1 MMGRKIGSPR
11 FLCETRTALC
21 FALLAGLFQ
30 SPIVEAIEMTLDL
43 DQKVLPGG
51 QTTCG
56 IVRCLETGSESRLRE
71 ISEMT
76 IFKSSPRAGPGGR
89 SKVASVSERRPNVS
103 TLWNGVKIDGTWSK
117 QDTTLTLFLA
127 ENDDCRSAQFSCQVR
142 YIDGSGEERESR
154 AQIGKTG
161 NSRTQSVETPSSSS
175 SYLTAMIQQ
184 TSSALENTRQQLNN
198 RLEDNLRHLENRM
211 EDKIGLLD
219 KALLKVEARIDADGD
234 GSRVDSRASTD
245 DVMKNQIARASR
257 VFGQLTDNISLLEEN
272 VKHIL
277 QDSSSVLNLLAS
289 PQQGHIDKDFGLCS
303 TNISERI
310 LKVLE
315 MVANGELDWV
325 RKTKSDLVQ
334 ENSCQRRD
342 GTHTVVVPEDEPPF
356 LCDSQTDGGGWI
368 VIQRRSSG
376 SVNFFRY
383 WSAYRDGFGSLADD
397 FWLGNERIHAL
408 TSTGEY
414 ELMVSLEYN
423 GKSAYAL
430 YDNFAIGDEAS
441 NYTLELGAYTGTAGD
456 SLGYHRN
463 TQFSTLDR
471 DNDQRNNNCAKA
483 HFGGWWYGKRICH
496 TSNLNGK
503 WKQTRYRGPNWS
515 GFSQDNPVTYSE
527 MKIRRV

>member
-1 MMGRKIGSPR
+1 MVGRKMLPR
-11 FLCETRTALC
+11 SVCERRTALC
-21 FALLAGLFQ
+21 FALLVGLFQ
-30 SPIVEAIEMTLDL
+30 SPTVEAIEMTLDL

-76 IFKSSPRAGPGGR
+76 IFKSSPGAGPGRR
-89 SKVASVSERRPNVS
+89 SKVASVSERSPNMS
-103 TLWNGVKIDGTWSK
+103 TLWNGVKVDGAWSK
-117 QDTTLTLFLA
+117 QDTTLTLFLT
-127 ENDDCRSAQFSCQVR
+127 ENDDCGSAQFSCQVR
-142 YIDGSGEERESR
+142 YIDGLGQERESS
-154 AQIGKTG
+154 AQIGKTSE
-161 NSRTQSVETPSSSS
+161 SRTQSVETPSSSF

-184 TSSALENTRQQLNN
+184 SSSALENTRQQLNN

-234 GSRVDSRASTD
+234 GSRIDSRASTD
-245 DVMKNQIARASR
+245 DMIQNQIARASH
-257 VFGQLTDNISLLEEN
+257 VFEQLTENISLLEEN
-272 VKHIL
+272 AKHFL
-277 QDSSSVLNLLAS
+277 QESSSVMNLLAS
-289 PQQGHIDKDFGLCS
+289 AQQMNDKDFGFCS
-303 TNISERI
+303 SNISERI

-315 MVANGELDWV
+315 MVANGELDRV
-325 RKTKSDLVQ
+325 RKTKSNLVQ
-334 ENSCQRRD
+334 KNSCQRRD

-376 SVNFFRY
+376 NINFFRD

-397 FWLGNERIHAL
+397 FWLGNERIHAF
-408 TSTGEY
+408 TSTGKY
-414 ELMVSLEYN
+414 ELMVSMEYN

-456 SLGYHRN
+456 SLGFHTN
-463 TQFSTLDR
+463 TQFSTFDR
-471 DNDQRNNNCAKA
+471 DNDQKDANCAQLY
-483 HFGGWWYGKRICH
+483 FGGW
-496 TSNLNGK
+496 
-503 WKQTRYRGPNWS
+503 
-515 GFSQDNPVTYSE
+515 
-527 MKIRRV
+527 

>member
-1 MMGRKIGSPR
+1 
-11 FLCETRTALC
+11 
-21 FALLAGLFQ
+21 
-30 SPIVEAIEMTLDL
+30 MTLDL

-76 IFKSSPRAGPGGR
+76 ISKSSAGEGPGRR
-89 SKVASVSERRPNVS
+89 SKVASVSERSPNMS
-103 TLWNGVKIDGTWSK
+103 TLWNGVKVDGTWSK
-117 QDTTLTLFLA
+117 QDTTLALFLT

-142 YIDGSGEERESR
+142 YIDGLGQERESS

-161 NSRTQSVETPSSSS
+161 ESRTQSVETPSSSS

-184 TSSALENTRQQLNN
+184 SSSALENTRQQLND

-211 EDKIGLLD
+211 EDKIGLLG
-219 KALLKVEARIDADGD
+219 KALLKVETRIDADGD
-234 GSRVDSRASTD
+234 GSKVDSRASTD

-257 VFGQLTDNISLLEEN
+257 VFENISILEEN
-272 VKHIL
+272 VQHIL
-277 QDSSSVLNLLAS
+277 QESSSVINLLAAA
-289 PQQGHIDKDFGLCS
+289 QQGYNDKDFGLCS

-315 MVANGELDWV
+315 MVTNGELDRV
-325 RKTKSDLVQ
+325 RKTKSNLV
-334 ENSCQRRD
+334 EGNSCQRRD

-376 SVNFFRY
+376 SINFFRD

-408 TSTGEY
+408 TSTGKY

-423 GKSAYAL
+423 EKSAHAL

-441 NYTLELGAYTGTAGD
+441 NYTLEFGAYTGTAGD
-456 SLGYHRN
+456 SLGFHTN
-463 TQFSTLDR
+463 TQFSTFDR
-471 DNDQRNNNCAKA
+471 DNDQKDANCAQLY
-483 HFGGWWYGKRICH
+483 FGGWWYGKRICH
-496 TSNLNGK
+496 ECNLNGK
-503 WKQTRYRGPNWS
+503 WKQSHYRGPNWY
-515 GFSQDNPVTYSE
+515 GFSQDKPVTFSE
-527 MKIRRV
+527 MKIRRL